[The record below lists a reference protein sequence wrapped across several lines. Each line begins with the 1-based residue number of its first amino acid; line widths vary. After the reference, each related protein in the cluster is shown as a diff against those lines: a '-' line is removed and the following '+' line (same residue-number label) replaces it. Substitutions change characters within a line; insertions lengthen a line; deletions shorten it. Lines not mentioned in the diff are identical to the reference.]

1 MTSSRSLGRTLA
13 VVAGGIAIL
22 LATAAGLLICAAH
35 NLNAI
40 IASNHGVLL
49 RYVGRVVGRE
59 ITVDRIAARVGWGIT
74 VELENLKVADDPAF
88 SELPFLLSQG
98 VSCQLELLS
107 LLSGRERITR
117 LVFEQPQIWLRRS
130 AQGVLNLSTLG
141 AGVGSATAVADSKIT
156 ALKLSALRV
165 VSMSVENGQLYYE
178 DAAQP
183 GAGPLTLS
191 QVALELE
198 GFSAR
203 APFDIDLRL
212 AWSASAKQNVDL
224 SGKVGPLLSNGRF
237 DYSRVP
243 LELKMT
249 ADSIEWATLAAALAS
264 ASAPLPIPISIDGP
278 FSIVSQIRGS
288 IGDLSF
294 DSSADLGGVK
304 VGVPGQFEKPPGT
317 AMEINAKGRW
327 LEDALAV
334 QAAKLKLAGMEVQ
347 ASGVVYDPARQSSS
361 AQVHSNQFDLAPLGA
376 MLRATRSF
384 AASGQAQFQG
394 TVRVEHGAPNPDLTV
409 TLDSVSAQV
418 APLSP
423 PEIREVS
430 GSVRVV
436 GQRVSTQQLS
446 FAAGSSRGTLR
457 AELDSLSPLQMTYA
471 LSLDQLRPGEFLSR
485 LDQTNVLQNVS
496 AVGIVHGDP
505 AAPIIEGNLRSG
517 SGMVSGVGYS
527 NLIADQSYDGRQVTA
542 RKVSLN
548 ALGGTLEL
556 SGIVTT
562 ESRPRFDL
570 VLVPRNV
577 DARQLFQSQ
586 QMSAAS
592 WVRGAISGQLQVAGS
607 GGSFDQSE
615 RTLSGSGSLTIDH
628 GKLLGINIV
637 AVALNKV
644 ATAPGVSQLITDVF
658 RTSNRSLFGDPAT
671 ELDRATMTFVMSG
684 GRVTTHDLLI
694 QSRGYGIKADGWFDL
709 RRQLEMTADIT
720 LVSGLDVA
728 VPIVVSGELPVPLVL
743 PNIPRLAERVALG
756 ALAVPGD
763 IIQKGVS
770 GLGTLFGGS
779 QGAGGGSGS
788 SSGSILSPLENLL
801 P

>member
-59 ITVDRIAARVGWGIT
+59 ITVDRIAARLGWGIT

-317 AMEINAKGRW
+317 AMEINAKGKW

-527 NLIADQSYDGRQVTA
+527 NGNSWRNFSMCDEVIQNHRQRHKFVVGLAVEHDEDVTGP
-542 RKVSLN
+542 
-548 ALGGTLEL
+548 ALGRVGRRCINPNVPLRIQAFALNFGERDFPFGNTWQAFDPRLRRSCWEFHEGAAIEL
-556 SGIVTT
+556 VIVQRVS
-562 ESRPRFDL
+562 EWIPFGRI
-570 VLVPRNV
+570 VLVRPNLEAIRK
-577 DARQLFQSQ
+577 
-586 QMSAAS
+586 AS
-592 WVRGAISGQLQVAGS
+592 ILRDQIGSEPKVRVGKP
-607 GGSFDQSE
+607 SE
-615 RTLSGSGSLTIDH
+615 PFL
-628 GKLLGINIV
+628 LLGRW
-637 AVALNKV
+637 
-644 ATAPGVSQLITDVF
+644 ATL
-658 RTSNRSLFGDPAT
+658 
-671 ELDRATMTFVMSG
+671 
-684 GRVTTHDLLI
+684 
-694 QSRGYGIKADGWFDL
+694 
-709 RRQLEMTADIT
+709 
-720 LVSGLDVA
+720 
-728 VPIVVSGELPVPLVL
+728 
-743 PNIPRLAERVALG
+743 
-756 ALAVPGD
+756 
-763 IIQKGVS
+763 
-770 GLGTLFGGS
+770 
-779 QGAGGGSGS
+779 
-788 SSGSILSPLENLL
+788 
-801 P
+801 